1 MIMNKIFIS
10 TTQTRTNKYKIQY
23 YSIKNI
29 KNDDNDK
36 TNEIDKN
43 IQR

>member
-10 TTQTRTNKYKIQY
+10 TTQTKTNKYKIQY
-23 YSIKNI
+23 YQNI